1 MLSQAAEG
9 HTGQQL
15 IKLVWSHARQS
26 NNLWHLRPLKSWPA
40 ISSET
45 TDPLRLQT
53 PVQDRLSKPMSVS
66 LPHCSLS
73 QGPHLLV
80 KFFLPRSR
88 AISTVQSTSPNLG
101 VSPLSTHHT
110 LYAFP

>member
-15 IKLVWSHARQS
+15 IKLVWSHARHS

-53 PVQDRLSKPMSVS
+53 PVQDRLSKIMSVS
-66 LPHCSLS
+66 LPHSSLS
-73 QGPHLLV
+73 QGHNYWRNSSYPDQG
-80 KFFLPRSR
+80 P
-88 AISTVQSTSPNLG
+88 
-101 VSPLSTHHT
+101 SPLSSPLLPT
-110 LYAFP
+110 LESHSEHP